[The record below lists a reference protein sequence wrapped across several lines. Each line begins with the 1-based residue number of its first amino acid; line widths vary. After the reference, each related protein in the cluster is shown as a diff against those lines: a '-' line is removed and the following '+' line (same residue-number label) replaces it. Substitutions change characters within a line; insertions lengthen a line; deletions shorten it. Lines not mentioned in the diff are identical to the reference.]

1 MAVTRSALAVLLGG
15 ILAAT
20 PLAAQNATGS
30 VTGRVLDSASR
41 QPLSAV
47 SVRVVGTTN
56 GSLTRTDGSFTI
68 SLVGSGVHQ
77 VRASRIGFAAQTRT
91 VTVPAGGTVSVEF
104 TMAPQAAVLSDIV
117 VTGYGTQRRES
128 ITGSVATVNTEE
140 ANVGVITNAN
150 QLLQGRVAGVQITT
164 NNGEP
169 GGGAQVRIRGG
180 TSIQASNDP
189 LYVVDGVPLQNES
202 SVAGAATPGVNAAL
216 NRNPLNSIN
225 PNDIESMT
233 VLKDAS
239 ATAIYGSR
247 GANGVVLI
255 QTKRGSRGT
264 SALDFD
270 TYVAA
275 SNPARKLKFLTG
287 DQYRTFVQSQVTAG
301 NLPASQLA
309 LNGTAN
315 TDWEEALT
323 HTGYASSQN
332 VAFSG
337 GSQQTHYRSSLNYFD
352 QKGVVIE
359 NGLKRYQGRL
369 NAQHA
374 ALDGRLNLDLN
385 LTASRVN
392 NTYLAMENGGGFTGG
407 VFTNMAIF
415 NPTLPVTVFDTA
427 SNSSKYFEMGGGS
440 QSVRNPVALARQIT
454 DQAPENRVLGNITG
468 TVLLFTGLTAQ
479 TTLGT
484 DYTNSVR
491 QTYIPRISPLGAEFN
506 GLARQAERSLQ
517 NLNFQQLVTA
527 TPKIGARQE
536 LEVVGGYE
544 YSKFDNSG
552 FEVVSQGFITD
563 AFQFN
568 NLGAGTQA
576 SSPAPVSY
584 IQQSKL
590 VSFFSRAN
598 YGFADR
604 YFLTGVIRRDG
615 SSRLAEGH
623 KFSTFPALS
632 ASWRIN
638 NEEFMRGSR
647 FSTLA
652 LRGGWGRQGNQA
664 VQPYATQLLLK
675 TDAGAK
681 YPFGNGVTNGLSAV
695 QVQNPDLKWET
706 SEQTNVGL
714 DWGVHNDRFTG
725 VIDLYQKTT
734 KDLLLT
740 VAVPQPAVVSQQIQN
755 IGSVRNRGFEA
766 SMDARILESSN
777 KTLSSGL
784 VLSVDRN
791 EVLNL
796 GRPYIIT
803 GGVFGQGQSGR
814 SSQRLIPGQP
824 IGTFWGAKFLRVDD
838 KTKQQVFACAAKST
852 GCVNGETFAPV
863 GGDEK
868 SGDEMVIGN
877 ANPKFSVGFRSN
889 GSVNK
894 FDASWL
900 WRGEFGRQVFNNTAL
915 VYSTKGNAKSSRN
928 FLESALTD
936 PIGINEP
943 AIYSSRWIENGRFV
957 RLQNA
962 TVGYTFALPSSLG
975 GGRNTR
981 IYLSGDNL
989 LLFTPYTGYDPEVFV
1004 DAGIATRGIDYLT
1017 YPRARTFTTGAH
1029 IQF

>member
-1 MAVTRSALAVLLGG
+1 MAVTRSALAVMLGA
-15 ILAAT
+15 ILVAS
-20 PLAAQNATGS
+20 PLAAQNATGI
-30 VTGRVLDSASR
+30 VTGRVVDSASR

-56 GSLTRTDGSFTI
+56 GALTRMDGSFTI
-68 SLVGSGVHQ
+68 SLVGAGTHQ
-77 VRASRIGFAAQTRT
+77 VRASRIGFSAQTRT
-91 VTVPAGGTVSVEF
+91 VTVQAGGTVTVEIA
-104 TMAPQAAVLSDIV
+104 MAPQAAVLSDIV

-128 ITGSVATVNTEE
+128 ITGSVTTVNTEE

-169 GGGAQVRIRGG
+169 GGGAQVRVRGG

-202 SVAGAATPGVNAAL
+202 SVAGAGTPGVNRAL

-225 PNDIESMT
+225 PNDIETMT

-275 SNPARKLKFLTG
+275 SNPARKLNFLTG
-287 DQYRTFVQSQVTAG
+287 DQYRTFVQSQVAAG

-315 TDWEEALT
+315 TDWEQALT

-352 QKGVVIE
+352 QKGVVIS

-407 VFTNMAIF
+407 VFTNMAIY
-415 NPTLPVTVFDTA
+415 NPTLPVEVLDSATNTF
-427 SNSSKYFEMGGGS
+427 KYYEMGGGS
-440 QSVRNPVALARQIT
+440 QSVRNPVALANQIT
-454 DQAPENRVLGNITG
+454 DRAPENRVLGNVTG

-491 QTYIPRISPLGAEFN
+491 QTYVPRISPLGAEVN
-506 GLARQAERSLQ
+506 GFARQAERSLQ

-527 TPKIGARQE
+527 TPKIGTRQE

-544 YSKFDNSG
+544 YSQFENSG
-552 FEVVSQGFITD
+552 FEVISQGFITD

-598 YGFADR
+598 YGFADK

-623 KFSTFPALS
+623 KWSVFPAVS
-632 ASWRIN
+632 ASWRLS
-638 NEEFMRGSR
+638 NEEFMRGNR

-652 LRGGWGRQGNQA
+652 VRAGWGRQGNQA

-681 YPFGNGVTNGLSAV
+681 YPFGNGVTTGLSAV

-714 DWGVHNDRFTG
+714 DWGLHNDRFTG

-740 VAVPQPAVVSQQIQN
+740 VPVPQPAVVSTQIQN

-766 SMDARILESSN
+766 SMDARILEQSN
-777 KTLSSGL
+777 RTLSSGL

-791 EVLNL
+791 SVLNL
-796 GRPYIIT
+796 GDAPFIIT

-814 SSQRLIPGQP
+814 FSQRLIPGQP
-824 IGTFWGAKFLRVDD
+824 IGTFWGAKFLRVDS
-838 KTKQQVFACAAKST
+838 KGQQVFSCVAKSA
-852 GCVNGETFAPV
+852 GCVAGETFSPT
-863 GGDEK
+863 GD
-868 SGDEMVIGN
+868 DEMVIGN

-889 GSVNK
+889 GSMNK

-900 WRGEFGRQVFNNTAL
+900 WRGEFGRDVFNNTAL

-928 FLESALTD
+928 FLASALAD
-936 PIGINEP
+936 PIGISEP
-943 AIYSSRWIENGRFV
+943 AIYSSRWIENGRFL
-957 RLQNA
+957 RLQNV
-962 TVGYTFALPSSLG
+962 TVGYTFALPASLG

-989 LLFTPYTGYDPEVFV
+989 LLFTPYSGYDPEVFV

-1017 YPRARTFTTGAH
+1017 YPRARTITTGAH